1 MKLVSGCLKKLILL
15 ASGQTGSVFT
25 SVGILWLVLMLSGM
39 SIEAAIEV
47 TVALLIIRLFYTTVT
62 HPKPALAGVLVRKRP
77 IKVVGDELIIGLS
90 VAAACFA
97 MQWDI
102 SRSTMG
108 VFLAANLTVQII
120 WMHISRYLLRNL
132 AGPSRWSTYTDFEN
146 KAVVVGSGL
155 RARKVV
161 DGILNSPELE
171 AQLIGFIDYHRK
183 GWWRYRDI
191 PLIGHPRLLEKIIA
205 NGQVDAVIVAV
216 EPEDIQLTKTLF
228 ETAEKMGVPI
238 CVMPDMYV
246 PTIARPRISSLDG
259 MPTVVY
265 RAVPDNQ
272 IALWAKTAVDKIG
285 AAFGLLLSAPFL
297 LMVAAAIKI
306 ESRGPVFFRQVRCGL
321 NGKPFKL
328 LKFRTMRADA
338 ERLKESLAAH
348 NEMSGPVFKITD
360 DPRVTRVGRILR
372 KYSVDEVPQFIN
384 VLSGQMSLVGPRPPL
399 PEEVSRYE
407 PWQHR
412 KLSVK
417 PGVTCSWQVGGRNEI
432 DFEAWMKLDLEYIDN
447 WSLWQDTKILA
458 RTLPAVLKSRGAS

>member
-1 MKLVSGCLKKLILL
+1 MKLVSGYIKKLILI
-15 ASGQTGSVFT
+15 ASGQAGSVIA
-25 SVGILWLVLMLSGM
+25 SLGVLWLILMFTGM
-39 SIEAAIEV
+39 STEAAIEV
-47 TVALLIIRLFYTTVT
+47 TTALLIIRFFYNAAA
-62 HPKPALAGVLVRKRP
+62 HSKPALAGVPVRKRP
-77 IKVVGDELIIGLS
+77 LKIFGDELIIGLS
-90 VAAACFA
+90 LAATCFA
-97 MQWDI
+97 MQWEI

-108 VFLAANLTVQII
+108 AFLTANLVIQIM

-132 AGPSRWSTYTDFEN
+132 AGPSRWSTYTDFAN
-146 KAVVVGSGL
+146 KAVVVGSGF

-228 ETAEKMGVPI
+228 ETAEKMGVTI

-246 PTIARPRISSLDG
+246 PTIARPRASSLDG
-259 MPTVVY
+259 MPTIVY

-272 IALWAKTAVDKIG
+272 IALWAKTVVDKIG

-297 LMVAAAIKI
+297 LIVAAAIKI
-306 ESRGPVFFRQVRCGL
+306 ESRGPVFFKQVRSGL

-338 ERLKESLAAH
+338 EYLKKSLSAR

-384 VLSGQMSLVGPRPPL
+384 VLTGQMSLVGPRPPL
-399 PEEVSRYE
+399 PDEVSRYE

-417 PGVTCSWQVGGRNEI
+417 PGVTCSWQIGGRNKI
-432 DFEAWMKLDLEYIDN
+432 DFEDWMKLDLEYIDN
-447 WSLWQDTKILA
+447 WSLWEDTKILA
-458 RTLPAVLKSRGAS
+458 KTLPAVLKGRGAS